1 MRDDYIKNKC
11 SLDLEEWPPNQ
22 PKTVVNVAL
31 IHYKGSRT
39 EQELIEIS
47 KRHKEGAPAV
57 DKLAHHSRVTKDIS
71 IIFQTHVI
79 NSAES
84 ETKPPKLILIE
95 GAPGIGKTVLARR
108 IAYLW
113 AKEEL
118 LANLNILFLLFL
130 RDPELQSIKTAEE
143 LIQYLSKNDLHKEEV
158 KNCVQQIK
166 NLQVAI
172 VMDGFD
178 EYPIQLRKRS
188 FIADIIKGR
197 VFHNCTIV
205 LTSRP
210 TATIKLHSQADRRVE
225 ILGFAQ
231 EERDKYICESL
242 DSPEQRKQIQ
252 DFLKC
257 QPIINGLVYVPLHL
271 AVLLYLFKVQ
281 SKLPETLTEMNELFI
296 LHTIYRSLTK
306 DEIITEDE
314 VTAINCIEN
323 LPKNI
328 LGIVKG
334 LSKLAFMG
342 LENDRL
348 VFSWDDITESCP
360 QIKNNIPGAFNGF
373 GLLQA
378 VQHFPKAGQPGTTV
392 SFNFLH
398 FTMQEFLAALH
409 VSDTSVIPYEQQLS
423 LMEDKFWN
431 SMFNFMWMMY
441 VGINGVNSKA
451 FMEFLYKVQPG
462 TNIKQLELSND
473 IKSDKRKCLHLFQ
486 CFMETKSKEIPKEIS
501 NMFCNNEMNFHGLQ
515 LLPHHISSL
524 TLYLSKYSMQ
534 LETLNLRD
542 CHIGDVGMSILEHYF
557 TTNPNKA
564 LTIKHIDLF
573 GNDSL
578 LLQNV
583 YCAIFSQ
590 QNLIKLN
597 WSSLG
602 KVNIEEI
609 LAVMNN
615 NVAVQ
620 SLNLSDNDFNDD
632 DAERIAGVL
641 VNNNTLKE
649 LNFSR
654 NKITTKGAVAISD
667 CVQKNVKLQHLII
680 SWNNHSINTD
690 HQTIDFSRRSAND
703 TDVQIVTNI
712 LCKNETVTKLDLSH
726 NKISD
731 KGAKSICMCIES
743 NKSLKEIDISG
754 NKFSTAGLEKILD
767 AVQINLTIQK
777 FSISHYKISDDR
789 VLAISEYLKNN
800 STLQELNISHI
811 KISSGMISKTLQ
823 MNTALQ
829 IFDISHYNIT
839 AEGAIAISECLKNN
853 NTLQKLYISY
863 NQVSDNSIIIISKAL
878 QTNTMLQVLVISH
891 NKITDEGAAAI
902 SECLKNNNTLQEFD
916 ISYNEV
922 SDNGI
927 AKISKALQINTTLQ
941 ILLISHNNISD
952 DRVVAVGKTLQS
964 HYKDYS
970 IVTTNKEIIN
980 EDHIK
985 NSALQKLNMSCN
997 KISSIGI
1004 VALCNYLKCNVTLQE
1019 LKISWDDCKTPIV
1032 LDSTSKVCN
1041 MSNLYFRD
1049 VGATLVSAFLFTKVE
1064 TQILNVSHNAISD
1077 DGAVAISEYLNN
1089 NNTLQLLNMSHNQV
1103 SGIGAINISKALQKN
1118 SSLQVLVISHNIIS
1132 DDGAIAIGK
1141 ILRNNY
1147 KDSSMVNEDSI
1158 QNSTL
1163 QKLDMSH
1170 NNISSKGIV
1179 ALSDYFKSNVTLQ
1192 KLAISWVDYKTP
1204 IVLDGTRKICS
1215 MSNLNF
1221 RDVGATLI
1229 SAFLFKKVET
1239 RILDISHNAI
1249 SDDGAVA
1256 ISEYLNNNNTLQHLD
1271 MSHNLVS
1278 VIGAIHISKALQI
1291 NSSLQVLVISHN
1303 IISDDGAI
1311 GIGKILRNN
1320 HKDSSVVNEDSI
1332 QNSTLQKLNMSH
1344 NNISSKGIVALCDYL
1359 KSNVTLQELIISW
1372 DNCTCKTPIVLD
1384 GTSNMSNLDFEDV
1397 GATLLAAFLLKKEET
1412 QKLDISHN
1420 AISDDGAVAISEYL
1434 RHNRTLLELNISHNE
1449 ITSEAIAEILKSI
1462 HSDSPLHT
1470 LNLTHNIVTKSGF
1483 KIIHDIY
1490 KKCSN
1495 MPSMQISYNEIID
1508 NYQNVD
1514 TILVSFENDCK
1525 EKFTTTNVKL
1535 EMYNRRASYKV
1546 KVLFFYAIEDDF
1558 VKKLDLSSH
1567 GITNTEAK
1575 IIAKALHCNKSLQKL
1590 DISSNNISDDGAI
1603 AIGKILRN
1611 NYKDS
1616 SVVNEDSIQNST
1628 LQKLNISHNNIS
1640 SKGIVALCDYLKN
1653 NVTLQELT
1661 ISWDDCK
1668 TPIVL
1673 DSTSKVCNMSNLYF
1687 GDVGATLVSAFLFKK
1702 VETRILDISHNT
1714 ISDDGAV
1721 AISEYLNNNNTLR
1734 LLNMSHNQVSGI
1746 GAINISKALQKNSS
1760 LQVLVI
1766 SHNIISDDR
1775 AIAIGKILR
1784 NNYKDSSMVN
1794 EDSIQ
1799 NSTLQKLDM
1808 SHNNL
1813 SSKGIVA
1820 LSDYFKSN
1828 VTLQKLAIS
1837 WVDYKTPIV
1846 LDGTRKICSMSN
1858 LIFRDVGATLISAFL
1873 FKKVETRILDIS
1885 HNAISD
1891 DGAVAISEYLNNNNT
1906 LRLLNMSHN
1915 QVSGIGAINIS
1926 KALQKN
1932 SSLQVLVISHNI
1944 ISDDG
1949 AIAIGKILR
1958 NNYKDSSM
1966 VNEDSIQNSTLQKL
1980 DMSHNNLSS
1989 KGIVALSDYFKSN
2002 VTLQKLAISWVDCKT
2017 TIVLD
2022 GTRKICSMSNLN
2034 FRDVGATLISAF
2046 LFKKVETRI
2055 LDISHNA
2062 ISDDGAVAI
2071 SEYLNNNNT
2080 LQHLDMS
2087 HNLVSVIGAIHI
2099 SKALQINSA
2108 LQVLVISHNIISDD
2122 GAIGIGKILRNNHK
2136 DSSVVNEDSI
2146 HNSTLQKL
2154 NMSHNN
2160 ISSKGIVALCDYLK
2174 NNVTLQ
2180 ELTISWDDCKIP
2192 IVLEGTSKICNM
2204 SNLCF
2209 EDVGATLISAFLF
2222 KKVETQILDISHNAI
2237 SDDGAVAISEYLN
2250 NNNTLQQ
2257 LDMSHNQVSGIGI
2270 ISITKAL
2277 QTNITIQLLDVS
2289 YNNISDDGAIV
2300 IGETLVKIENPKL
2313 RKLNLSY
2320 NNISI
2325 KGIVALSDCFKR
2337 KNTLQELIVSWR
2349 NCKGLLILNINNINK
2364 FSGMHFGDP
2373 GAILVSAFLLQKKD
2387 IIQILDLSINTI
2399 SDDGAVAIS
2408 EYLKYNGMLQELNL
2422 SHNEITSEGTTEI
2435 LNSIHSDSP
2444 LHSLNLT
2451 HNIVTKSGLMMIY
2464 NIYKKC
2470 NNMPSVEI
2478 SYNEIVGISKDL
2490 HTTLV
2495 YFEYDSK
2502 KKFNQLTASKVMFDR
2517 QNERACYKLKVLCY
2531 CAREDNLF
2539 KNLDMSKHYVTNEGV
2554 KIIAKTLQGTSL
2566 QKLDIS
2572 HNAISD
2578 DGAVAISEYLN
2589 NNTLQHLNISHNLIS
2604 VIGAFHIS
2612 KALQINSSLQVLVI
2626 SHNNISDD
2634 GAIAIGKILR
2644 NNKDSSTV
2652 NKDGIQNS
2660 TLQKLNMSHNNISS
2674 KGIADLCNYLKSNIT
2689 LQELIISWDDCKTPI
2704 VFNGTSNMSNLYF
2717 GDVGVTLVSAFVLKK
2732 EDTQKLDI
2740 SYNAISDDGAV
2751 AISEYFKYNGMLQE
2765 LNMSH
2770 NEITSEG
2777 IVEIL
2782 KSICSDSPLH
2792 ILNLTHNIVTKPG
2805 LMMIYDIYKK
2815 CTNVPSMQISYNE
2828 IADNSQ
2834 KIDTFLVSFENN
2846 HKKSF
2851 DQLKTTKVDF
2861 NGSASYRAQVLCF
2874 CATENKFIK
2883 ELDISRHGITNKVTK
2898 TIAKALQGNVSLQ
2911 KLDISNNKISDD
2923 GTVAISEWF
2932 KNNNTLQKLD
2942 ISYNQVFNI
2951 GINEIAKALQ
2961 IQRTLQ
2967 MLNISHNNIS
2977 DDGVIAI
2984 SECLKANTTIKEL
2997 DISNNKITNDGITKI
3012 AEAIKANTTLSLLDV
3027 SKNNM
3032 DRSTKVATVFSD
3044 HLKHNNILRVL
3055 GISWNGS
3062 DTTYV
3067 YHVGINNECYVDTS
3081 WPKFKRSLVSVNWD
3095 RYYYKPEFNY
3105 IEAILLIALVY
3116 GNIDLKIIKIVGKK
3130 ISDSAAFI
3138 FSDFLKVNNTI
3149 ETLKLSDSTIYTEA
3163 IKQTIRA
3170 FQANTTLQMLDI
3182 SSNNI
3187 SDDVVVA
3194 ISECLKANTTLQE
3207 LDISNNK
3214 ITNDGI
3220 IKIAEAIAANTTLS
3234 LLDVSENNMDRST
3247 EVARALSGHLKHNNT
3262 LQVLKISWNYLY
3274 SDTTYVY
3281 HVGMNNECYVDIT
3294 RVKSY
3299 RHILFASWNV
3309 YHRTTEF
3316 NDIEAILLTALAY
3329 GHVDVKV
3336 IRIVNN
3342 KIFNSAALVISDFLK
3357 ANKTIETLKLSN
3369 NTISTEAT
3377 KKIIKAIQ
3385 TNTTLLILDI
3395 SSNNIHD
3402 DGVIAISEC
3411 LKANTTL
3418 KELDISNNKITN
3430 DGIIKIAEAIKANTT
3445 LSLLDVSKNNMDRS
3459 TKVATVFSDHLKH
3472 NNILNVLRISWN
3484 DSDTT
3489 YVYHVGVNN
3498 ECYVDTSWPKFKR
3511 SLASVNWNR
3520 YYYDELAFNNIEAI
3534 LLIALVCG
3542 NVDVKT
3548 IKIVNNK
3555 ISNSA
3560 ALVISDFLKANK
3572 TIETLKL
3579 SNNTISTEAT
3589 KKIIKAIQT
3598 NTTLQILDI
3607 SSTYV
3612 SDDVAV
3618 TISECLTNNN
3628 TLRELS
3634 LSCNPTTTKRITKIA
3649 EAIAVNTG
3657 LHTLDLSSQYIK
3669 HNSAMLLLP
3678 FYLPTSKSILI
3689 DNDDLV
3695 MILLNIMDHNYTMM
3709 RLVVPM
3715 TVKKNEAVRKRKLDQ
3730 INKERTKRSIK
3741 PLKLQNA
3748 AAN

>member
-143 LIQYLSKNDLHKEEV
+143 LIQYLSKNDLDKEAV

-188 FIADIIKGR
+188 FIADIIRGR

-314 VTAINCIEN
+314 VTAINCMED

-342 LENDRL
+342 LENDQL
-348 VFSWDDITESCP
+348 VFSWDEISESCP

-462 TNIKQLELSND
+462 TDIKQLELSND

-501 NMFCNNEMNFHGLQ
+501 SIFCNNEMNFHGLQ

-583 YCAIFSQ
+583 YCAIFSR

-609 LAVMNN
+609 IAVMNYN

-726 NKISD
+726 NRISD

-891 NKITDEGAAAI
+891 NKITDEGAVAI

-941 ILLISHNNISD
+941 ILLISHNNICD
-952 DRVVAVGKTLQS
+952 DRVVAIGKTLQS

-1019 LKISWDDCKTPIV
+1019 LKISWDDCETPIV

-1064 TQILNVSHNAISD
+1064 IQILNVSHNAISD

-1141 ILRNNY
+1141 ILGNNYKDNSMVNEDSIQNSTLQKLDMSHNNISSKGIVALSDYFKSNVTLQKLAISWVDYKTPIVLDGTRKICSMSNLNFRDVGATLISAFLFKKVETRILDISHNAISDDGAVAISEYLRHNRTLLELNISHNEITSEGIAEILKSIHSDSSLHTLNLTHNIVTKSGFKIIHDMYKKCSNMPSMQISYNEIIDNYQNVDTILVSFENDRKEKFTTTNVKLEMYNRRASYKAKVLFFCAIEDDFVKELDLSSHGITNKEAKIIATALHGNKSLQKLDISNNNISDDGAIAIGKILNNYKDSSVVNEDSIQNSTLQKLNMSHNNISSNGIVALCDCLKSNVTLQELTISWDDCKTPIVLDSTSKVCNMSNLYFRDVGATLVSAFLFKKVETRILDISHNTISDDGAVAISEYLNNNNTLQLLNMSHNQVSGIGAINISKALQKNSSLQVLVISHNIISDDGAIAIGKILINNY

-1256 ISEYLNNNNTLQHLD
+1256 ISEY
-1271 MSHNLVS
+1271 
-1278 VIGAIHISKALQI
+1278 
-1291 NSSLQVLVISHN
+1291 
-1303 IISDDGAI
+1303 
-1311 GIGKILRNN
+1311 
-1320 HKDSSVVNEDSI
+1320 
-1332 QNSTLQKLNMSH
+1332 
-1344 NNISSKGIVALCDYL
+1344 
-1359 KSNVTLQELIISW
+1359 
-1372 DNCTCKTPIVLD
+1372 
-1384 GTSNMSNLDFEDV
+1384 
-1397 GATLLAAFLLKKEET
+1397 
-1412 QKLDISHN
+1412 
-1420 AISDDGAVAISEYL
+1420 
-1434 RHNRTLLELNISHNE
+1434 
-1449 ITSEAIAEILKSI
+1449 
-1462 HSDSPLHT
+1462 
-1470 LNLTHNIVTKSGF
+1470 
-1483 KIIHDIY
+1483 
-1490 KKCSN
+1490 
-1495 MPSMQISYNEIID
+1495 
-1508 NYQNVD
+1508 
-1514 TILVSFENDCK
+1514 
-1525 EKFTTTNVKL
+1525 
-1535 EMYNRRASYKV
+1535 
-1546 KVLFFYAIEDDF
+1546 
-1558 VKKLDLSSH
+1558 
-1567 GITNTEAK
+1567 
-1575 IIAKALHCNKSLQKL
+1575 
-1590 DISSNNISDDGAI
+1590 
-1603 AIGKILRN
+1603 
-1611 NYKDS
+1611 
-1616 SVVNEDSIQNST
+1616 
-1628 LQKLNISHNNIS
+1628 
-1640 SKGIVALCDYLKN
+1640 
-1653 NVTLQELT
+1653 
-1661 ISWDDCK
+1661 
-1668 TPIVL
+1668 
-1673 DSTSKVCNMSNLYF
+1673 
-1687 GDVGATLVSAFLFKK
+1687 
-1702 VETRILDISHNT
+1702 
-1714 ISDDGAV
+1714 
-1721 AISEYLNNNNTLR
+1721 
-1734 LLNMSHNQVSGI
+1734 
-1746 GAINISKALQKNSS
+1746 
-1760 LQVLVI
+1760 
-1766 SHNIISDDR
+1766 
-1775 AIAIGKILR
+1775 
-1784 NNYKDSSMVN
+1784 
-1794 EDSIQ
+1794 
-1799 NSTLQKLDM
+1799 
-1808 SHNNL
+1808 
-1813 SSKGIVA
+1813 
-1820 LSDYFKSN
+1820 
-1828 VTLQKLAIS
+1828 
-1837 WVDYKTPIV
+1837 
-1846 LDGTRKICSMSN
+1846 
-1858 LIFRDVGATLISAFL
+1858 
-1873 FKKVETRILDIS
+1873 
-1885 HNAISD
+1885 
-1891 DGAVAISEYLNNNNT
+1891 
-1906 LRLLNMSHN
+1906 
-1915 QVSGIGAINIS
+1915 
-1926 KALQKN
+1926 
-1932 SSLQVLVISHNI
+1932 
-1944 ISDDG
+1944 
-1949 AIAIGKILR
+1949 
-1958 NNYKDSSM
+1958 
-1966 VNEDSIQNSTLQKL
+1966 
-1980 DMSHNNLSS
+1980 
-1989 KGIVALSDYFKSN
+1989 
-2002 VTLQKLAISWVDCKT
+2002 
-2017 TIVLD
+2017 
-2022 GTRKICSMSNLN
+2022 
-2034 FRDVGATLISAF
+2034 
-2046 LFKKVETRI
+2046 
-2055 LDISHNA
+2055 
-2062 ISDDGAVAI
+2062 
-2071 SEYLNNNNT
+2071 
-2080 LQHLDMS
+2080 
-2087 HNLVSVIGAIHI
+2087 
-2099 SKALQINSA
+2099 
-2108 LQVLVISHNIISDD
+2108 
-2122 GAIGIGKILRNNHK
+2122 
-2136 DSSVVNEDSI
+2136 
-2146 HNSTLQKL
+2146 
-2154 NMSHNN
+2154 
-2160 ISSKGIVALCDYLK
+2160 
-2174 NNVTLQ
+2174 
-2180 ELTISWDDCKIP
+2180 
-2192 IVLEGTSKICNM
+2192 
-2204 SNLCF
+2204 
-2209 EDVGATLISAFLF
+2209 
-2222 KKVETQILDISHNAI
+2222 
-2237 SDDGAVAISEYLN
+2237 
-2250 NNNTLQQ
+2250 
-2257 LDMSHNQVSGIGI
+2257 
-2270 ISITKAL
+2270 
-2277 QTNITIQLLDVS
+2277 
-2289 YNNISDDGAIV
+2289 
-2300 IGETLVKIENPKL
+2300 
-2313 RKLNLSY
+2313 
-2320 NNISI
+2320 
-2325 KGIVALSDCFKR
+2325 
-2337 KNTLQELIVSWR
+2337 
-2349 NCKGLLILNINNINK
+2349 
-2364 FSGMHFGDP
+2364 
-2373 GAILVSAFLLQKKD
+2373 
-2387 IIQILDLSINTI
+2387 
-2399 SDDGAVAIS
+2399 
-2408 EYLKYNGMLQELNL
+2408 
-2422 SHNEITSEGTTEI
+2422 
-2435 LNSIHSDSP
+2435 
-2444 LHSLNLT
+2444 
-2451 HNIVTKSGLMMIY
+2451 
-2464 NIYKKC
+2464 
-2470 NNMPSVEI
+2470 
-2478 SYNEIVGISKDL
+2478 
-2490 HTTLV
+2490 
-2495 YFEYDSK
+2495 
-2502 KKFNQLTASKVMFDR
+2502 
-2517 QNERACYKLKVLCY
+2517 
-2531 CAREDNLF
+2531 
-2539 KNLDMSKHYVTNEGV
+2539 
-2554 KIIAKTLQGTSL
+2554 
-2566 QKLDIS
+2566 
-2572 HNAISD
+2572 
-2578 DGAVAISEYLN
+2578 
-2589 NNTLQHLNISHNLIS
+2589 
-2604 VIGAFHIS
+2604 
-2612 KALQINSSLQVLVI
+2612 
-2626 SHNNISDD
+2626 
-2634 GAIAIGKILR
+2634 
-2644 NNKDSSTV
+2644 
-2652 NKDGIQNS
+2652 
-2660 TLQKLNMSHNNISS
+2660 
-2674 KGIADLCNYLKSNIT
+2674 
-2689 LQELIISWDDCKTPI
+2689 
-2704 VFNGTSNMSNLYF
+2704 
-2717 GDVGVTLVSAFVLKK
+2717 
-2732 EDTQKLDI
+2732 
-2740 SYNAISDDGAV
+2740 
-2751 AISEYFKYNGMLQE
+2751 FKYNGMLQE
-2765 LNMSH
+2765 LNISH

-2782 KSICSDSPLH
+2782 KSIRSDSPLH

-2828 IADNSQ
+2828 IADISQ

-2846 HKKSF
+2846 HKISF

-2874 CATENKFIK
+2874 CATENEFIK

-2911 KLDISNNKISDD
+2911 ELDISNNKISDD

-3044 HLKHNNILRVL
+3044 HLKHNNILHVL

-3067 YHVGINNECYVDTS
+3067 FHVGINKECYVDTS
-3081 WPKFKRSLVSVNWD
+3081 WPKFKRSLASVNWD

-3116 GNIDLKIIKIVGKK
+3116 GNVDIKIIKIVGKK
-3130 ISDSAAFI
+3130 ISNSAAFV

-3149 ETLKLSDSTIYTEA
+3149 ETLKLSNSTINTEA

-3194 ISECLKANTTLQE
+3194 ISECLKAN
-3207 LDISNNK
+3207 
-3214 ITNDGI
+3214 
-3220 IKIAEAIAANTTLS
+3220 A
-3234 LLDVSENNMDRST
+3234 
-3247 EVARALSGHLKHNNT
+3247 
-3262 LQVLKISWNYLY
+3262 
-3274 SDTTYVY
+3274 
-3281 HVGMNNECYVDIT
+3281 
-3294 RVKSY
+3294 
-3299 RHILFASWNV
+3299 
-3309 YHRTTEF
+3309 
-3316 NDIEAILLTALAY
+3316 
-3329 GHVDVKV
+3329 
-3336 IRIVNN
+3336 
-3342 KIFNSAALVISDFLK
+3342 
-3357 ANKTIETLKLSN
+3357 
-3369 NTISTEAT
+3369 
-3377 KKIIKAIQ
+3377 
-3385 TNTTLLILDI
+3385 
-3395 SSNNIHD
+3395 
-3402 DGVIAISEC
+3402 
-3411 LKANTTL
+3411 TL

-3430 DGIIKIAEAIKANTT
+3430 DGIIKIAEAIKTNTT
-3445 LSLLDVSKNNMDRS
+3445 LSLLDVSENNMDRS
-3459 TKVATVFSDHLKH
+3459 IEVAIALSDHLKH
-3472 NNILNVLRISWN
+3472 NNTLQVLGISWN

-3489 YVYHVGVNN
+3489 YVYHVGINYECYVDTSWPNFKRSLASVNWDRYYYKPEFNYIEAILLIALVYGNVDIKIIKIVGKKISNSAAFVFSDFLKVNN
-3498 ECYVDTSWPKFKR
+3498 TIETLKLSNSTINTEAIKQTIRAFQANTTLQMLDISSNNISDDVVVAISECLKANATLKELDISNNKITNDGIIKIAEAIKTNTTLSLLDVSENNMDRSIEVAIALSDHLKHNNTLQVLGISWNDSDTIYVYHVGINYECYVDTSWPKFKW

-3520 YYYDELAFNNIEAI
+3520 FYYDELAFNDIEAI
-3534 LLIALVCG
+3534 LLTALVYG
-3542 NVDVKT
+3542 NVDVKK

-3555 ISNSA
+3555 ISDSA

-3572 TIETLKL
+3572 IIETLKL
-3579 SNNTISTEAT
+3579 SNNTTSTEAT
-3589 KKIIKAIQT
+3589 KEIIKAIQT
-3598 NTTLQILDI
+3598 NTTLQILDV
-3607 SSTYV
+3607 SSNNILC
-3612 SDDVAV
+3612 DDEGLAIC
-3618 TISECLTNNN
+3618 ISECLTKNN
-3628 TLRELS
+3628 TLRKLS
-3634 LSCNPTTTKRITKIA
+3634 LSLNRITTKGITKIA

-3669 HNSAMLLLP
+3669 DDWAMLAC
-3678 FYLPTSKSILI
+3678 YLTTSQSILI
-3689 DNDDLV
+3689 DNDDAV
-3695 MILLNIMDHNYTMM
+3695 MILLNVMDHNYTMM

-3715 TVKKNEAVRKRKLDQ
+3715 TVKKNEAVIKRKLDQ